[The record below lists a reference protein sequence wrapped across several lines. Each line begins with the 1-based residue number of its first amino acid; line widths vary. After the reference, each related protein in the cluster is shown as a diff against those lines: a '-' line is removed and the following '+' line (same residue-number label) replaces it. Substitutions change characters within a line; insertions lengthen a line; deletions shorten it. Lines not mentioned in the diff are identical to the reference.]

1 MKLLSF
7 LTTFPFFYKPL
18 LPKIITTIDGTLN
31 KPKDKTSLD
40 KKIVYF
46 DISEIAFVNWN
57 AGGTSSVSGL
67 LKTKFN
73 RAYNTDN
80 YNWSNE

>member
-1 MKLLSF
+1 MKLLSYSYYF
-7 LTTFPFFYKPL
+7 LFFYKPL

-31 KPKDKTSLD
+31 KPKIQYLIGQKNS
-40 KKIVYF
+40 IGF

-67 LKTKFN
+67 KQKFN
-73 RAYNTDN
+73 
-80 YNWSNE
+80 

>member
-1 MKLLSF
+1 
-7 LTTFPFFYKPL
+7 
-18 LPKIITTIDGTLN
+18 
-31 KPKDKTSLD
+31 
-40 KKIVYF
+40 
-46 DISEIAFVNWN
+46 VNWS

-80 YNWSNE
+80 YNWSNELIMRYGLNKQDGIELRKTDVLLFSSFGYRKDTLSN

>member
-1 MKLLSF
+1 MLH
-7 LTTFPFFYKPL
+7 
-18 LPKIITTIDGTLN
+18 
-31 KPKDKTSLD
+31 
-40 KKIVYF
+40 
-46 DISEIAFVNWN
+46 ISEIAFVNWN

-80 YNWSNE
+80 YNWSNELIMRYGLNKQDGIELRKTDDVVLALLWI

>member
-1 MKLLSF
+1 
-7 LTTFPFFYKPL
+7 
-18 LPKIITTIDGTLN
+18 
-31 KPKDKTSLD
+31 
-40 KKIVYF
+40 
-46 DISEIAFVNWN
+46 VNWN

-80 YNWSNE
+80 YNWSELIMRYGLNKQDGIELRKQMMFCCLALLWI

>member
-1 MKLLSF
+1 
-7 LTTFPFFYKPL
+7 
-18 LPKIITTIDGTLN
+18 
-31 KPKDKTSLD
+31 LD
-40 KKIVYF
+40 KKNSIGF

-80 YNWSNE
+80 YNWSNELIMRYEHRTTKTDDVLLFSSTFI

>member
-1 MKLLSF
+1 
-7 LTTFPFFYKPL
+7 
-18 LPKIITTIDGTLN
+18 
-31 KPKDKTSLD
+31 
-40 KKIVYF
+40 
-46 DISEIAFVNWN
+46 VNWN

-80 YNWSNE
+80 YNWSNELIMRYGLNKQDGIELRKTDDAV

>member
-1 MKLLSF
+1 
-7 LTTFPFFYKPL
+7 
-18 LPKIITTIDGTLN
+18 
-31 KPKDKTSLD
+31 LD
-40 KKIVYF
+40 KKNSIGF

-80 YNWSNE
+80 YNWSNELIMREHRTTKTDDVLLFSSTFI